1 MTLVKICRVDSIEE
15 ARLFSWMG
23 VDFIGLH
30 AIDGA
35 DAERT
40 NLLGS
45 ICRASSSHRSRIS
58 TVLLTKIQ
66 DLSSIVRMV
75 REIRPDYLQL
85 HAPWG
90 HDDIKRVR
98 RALDVGYDDDIG
110 LITLVDPS
118 EPNSVALVE
127 QHSATSDYVLIDHY
141 RGGTGQ
147 GHSTIHLDALFGALP
162 RVPMFL
168 AGGLTPVNVA
178 RAVTDFGPYG
188 VDVQSGV
195 EGPGSKF
202 KSPQL
207 VRDFV
212 SSAKNKRASFIK
224 PPKDLPL
231 IVMSLTDASIETL
244 EPLVRTTAA
253 AIDMYHIDFSDGS
266 MIPSFGS
273 SSVEIVRQ
281 LSLNARYTP
290 YDLHV
295 FSKYP
300 NAEKIITEHVGSNAL
315 MRAAY
320 LHFSGDENLDSFR
333 QIALKWVSEC
343 RLLGVE
349 PGLAL
354 QANRHTLNQWDGVAS
369 IISNLK
375 IEEISVVGP
384 GPEKT
389 VTEYAER
396 VSPVLRRL
404 RDLNKERKLFGVAV
418 DRLITVEK
426 VLAVKRLGPTRVISG
441 AAIHGS
447 SDPLAAIE
455 QFRSATSY

>member
-1 MTLVKICRVDSIEE
+1 MPLVKICRVHSIEE

-35 DAERT
+35 DDERT

-45 ICRASSSHRSRIS
+45 VCRASSSRKSRIP
-58 TVLLTKIQ
+58 TVLLTKMR
-66 DLSSIVRMV
+66 DTSSIVRMV
-75 REIRPDYLQL
+75 TEIRPDYLQL
-85 HAPWG
+85 HAPWS
-90 HDDIKRVR
+90 HDDVERVR
-98 RALDVGYDDDIG
+98 RALDAGYDHDIG

-118 EPNSVALVE
+118 EPHSVALVE
-127 QHSATSDYVLIDHY
+127 QLSATSDYVLIDHY

-147 GHSTIHLDALFGALP
+147 GHSTTHLDALFGARP
-162 RVPMFL
+162 RVPLFL
-168 AGGLTPVNVA
+168 AGGLTPINVA
-178 RAVTDFGPYG
+178 GAVTDFGPYA

-195 EGPGSKF
+195 EGPGSKV

-207 VRDFV
+207 VRNFV
-212 SSAKNKRASFIK
+212 SAAKNKSATFIR
-224 PPKDLPL
+224 PPRDSPL
-231 IVMSLTDASIETL
+231 VVMSLTDASIETL

-266 MIPSFGS
+266 MIPSFGF
-273 SSVEIVRQ
+273 SSVEIARQ

-295 FSKYP
+295 FSKRP
-300 NAEKIITEHVGSNAL
+300 DAAKIITEHVGSNTL

-333 QIALKWVSEC
+333 RIALEWASEC

-354 QANRHTLNQWDGVAS
+354 QANRDTLNQWDGVAS
-369 IISNLK
+369 IIYNFE
-375 IEEISVVGP
+375 IAEISVVGP

-404 RDLNKERKLFGVAV
+404 RDLDKEKKLFGIAI

-426 VLAVKRLGPTRVISG
+426 VLAVKKLRPSRVISG

-455 QFRSATSY
+455 QFRSAISC